1 MCNVRMKKIKS
12 QQVVIY
18 VYQKK
23 KKKITWKICLVLNL
37 WNVFYFIAMIYSGI
51 KILNI
56 PYPLAKDAL
65 VLPLP

>member
-23 KKKITWKICLVLNL
+23 KKNHMKNL
-37 WNVFYFIAMIYSGI
+37 FSFKPLERFLLHCNDVFWG
-51 KILNI
+51 
-56 PYPLAKDAL
+56 
-65 VLPLP
+65 

>member
-1 MCNVRMKKIKS
+1 MEKIKS
-12 QQVVIY
+12 QQVVID

-23 KKKITWKICLVLNL
+23 EKKNHRKKCVK
-37 WNVFYFIAMIYSGI
+37 NVFYFIAMIYSGV